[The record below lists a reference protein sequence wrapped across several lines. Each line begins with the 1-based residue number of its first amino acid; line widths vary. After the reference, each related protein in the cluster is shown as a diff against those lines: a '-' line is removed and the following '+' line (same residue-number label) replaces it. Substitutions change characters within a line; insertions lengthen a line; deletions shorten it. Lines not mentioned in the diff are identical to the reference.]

1 MKKLLIILALAG
13 VISACN
19 GNTSKEEEKPTSR
32 VESVAKK
39 LVDAAMNND
48 AEMYL
53 YIEMTECKDFTEAE
67 KEELKQVYD
76 RLFDQAMR
84 ESLGM

>member
-1 MKKLLIILALAG
+1 
-13 VISACN
+13 
-19 GNTSKEEEKPTSR
+19 
-32 VESVAKK
+32 
-39 LVDAAMNND
+39 MNND

>member
-19 GNTSKEEEKPTSR
+19 GTTSKEEEKPTSR
-32 VESVAKK
+32 VELVAKK